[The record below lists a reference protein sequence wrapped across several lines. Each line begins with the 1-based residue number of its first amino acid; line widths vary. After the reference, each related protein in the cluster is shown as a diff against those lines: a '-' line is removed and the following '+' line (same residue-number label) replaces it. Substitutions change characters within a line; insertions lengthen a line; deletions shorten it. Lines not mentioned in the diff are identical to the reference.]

1 MYRGDKSDRSPQ
13 STLLAPR
20 RLAYLEIHT
29 SPPHGCREANRQPQ
43 RANPGIVAGSL
54 KLALA
59 LLWERRDER
68 PGAVSVLVCQDEV
81 VVECNAQQA
90 EDVKVWLQ
98 KAMIE
103 GMDAITNGRD
113 EVQVPVEVEAR
124 IARSWGE
131 GG

>member
-1 MYRGDKSDRSPQ
+1 
-13 STLLAPR
+13 
-20 RLAYLEIHT
+20 
-29 SPPHGCREANRQPQ
+29 
-43 RANPGIVAGSL
+43 
-54 KLALA
+54 
-59 LLWERRDER
+59 
-68 PGAVSVLVCQDEV
+68 VCQDEV

-113 EVQVPVEVEAR
+113 EVQVQVEVEAR